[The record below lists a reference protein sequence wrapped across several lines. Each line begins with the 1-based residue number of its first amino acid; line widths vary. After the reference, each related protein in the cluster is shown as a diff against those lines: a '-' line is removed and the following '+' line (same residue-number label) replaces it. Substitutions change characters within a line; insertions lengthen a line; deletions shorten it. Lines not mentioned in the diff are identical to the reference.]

1 MKGCGVMAI
10 NGEVSPYDR
19 CMVCGKKRAVFL
31 CDFPANNILFDF
43 PDLETGEKIPMQ
55 QENTCDLPM
64 CEDCAVEVAKNRHFC
79 KTCVM
84 KFIIKSLPTLPE
96 KIIMQHIKFKAV
108 E

>member
-1 MKGCGVMAI
+1 MNEKI
-10 NGEVSPYDR
+10 SPYDR

-43 PDLETGEKIPMQ
+43 PDPETGEKVPMQ
-55 QENTCDLPM
+55 RQNTCDLPM
-64 CEDCAVEVAKNRHFC
+64 CKDCAIEVAENRHFC
-79 KTCVM
+79 KTCAM